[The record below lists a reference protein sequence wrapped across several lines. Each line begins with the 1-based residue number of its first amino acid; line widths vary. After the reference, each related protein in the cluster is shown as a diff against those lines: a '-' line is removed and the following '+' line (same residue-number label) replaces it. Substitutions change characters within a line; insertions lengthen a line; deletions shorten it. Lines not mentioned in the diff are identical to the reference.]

1 MHLCKTAGT
10 AWGPRVRK
18 GWQRSATERA
28 TARWQRRRLG
38 ADAERE
44 GGTGAPGQRGW
55 WGEAQGWRVE
65 GLAWAAG
72 ACVGPCTR
80 VRAHAGGGV
89 VRTRA
94 ACRGVPA
101 CRRGSREPPSAAAEL
116 QGEARLRAAGG
127 VQGAGAGWV
136 GGREGARSLSPNS
149 CLFSP
154 ASPCSSARTL
164 PVLVSSHGPG
174 HAQEDPRPGR
184 PLEHGGL
191 LPGEPPG
198 DATTSCG

>member
-1 MHLCKTAGT
+1 M
-10 AWGPRVRK
+10 RRSVRLPGGSGG
-18 GWQRSATERA
+18 GW
-28 TARWQRRRLG
+28 G
-38 ADAERE
+38 ADAQRE

-55 WGEAQGWRVE
+55 WGEAEGWRVE
-65 GLAWAAG
+65 GLAWAGG
-72 ACVGPCTR
+72 A
-80 VRAHAGGGV
+80 VRRSLHPRTCARRGGG

-94 ACRGVPA
+94 ACRGVRA
-101 CRRGSREPPSAAAEL
+101 CRRGSGEPPSAAAEL
-116 QGEARLRAAGG
+116 QGEAGLGAAGG

-136 GGREGARSLSPNS
+136 GGREGARSLCPNS

-164 PVLVSSHGPG
+164 PVLVSSHGSG

-198 DATTSCG
+198 DASTSCG

>member
-1 MHLCKTAGT
+1 MAAECDGACDCQVAAAAAGGQT
-10 AWGPRVRK
+10 RRGKEEQEPQGNAGGGGRQRAGAWK
-18 GWQRSATERA
+18 GW
-28 TARWQRRRLG
+28 LG
-38 ADAERE
+38 
-44 GGTGAPGQRGW
+44 P
-55 WGEAQGWRVE
+55 
-65 GLAWAAG
+65 AWP
-72 ACVGPCTR
+72 CVGPCTR

-89 VRTRA
+89 RTRA
-94 ACRGVPA
+94 ACRGVRA
-101 CRRGSREPPSAAAEL
+101 CRRGSGEPPSAAAEL
-116 QGEARLRAAGG
+116 QGEAGLGAAGG

-136 GGREGARSLSPNS
+136 GGREGARSLCPNS

-164 PVLVSSHGPG
+164 PVLVSSHGSG

-198 DATTSCG
+198 DASTSCG